1 MFDESCVG
9 VPYKLADYVAA
20 GLPVA
25 SSLHGETA
33 ELLAA
38 HDAGIT
44 YQAGDPVAFC
54 KAARL
59 AAESVRS
66 SASLARI
73 FDADRLYGEYAEFAK
88 LIAGLT

>member
-1 MFDESCVG
+1 
-9 VPYKLADYVAA
+9 VAA

-38 HDAGIT
+38 HDAGVT
-44 YQAGDPVAFC
+44 YQAGDAVAFC

-59 AAESVRS
+59 AAAFVRS
-66 SASLARI
+66 STSLARI

-88 LIAGLT
+88 RIAGLT